1 MRDKK
6 AGVSKGVAY
15 VQYHRRRD
23 GENARRRLRK
33 YAYDSLLLNVEWNE
47 PVESQLRGA
56 KKGVTPSLQ

>member
-1 MRDKK
+1 MRDRKTS
-6 AGVSKGVAY
+6 VSKGVAY
-15 VQYHRRRD
+15 VQYHRRQY
-23 GENARRRLRK
+23 GENARRRLHK